1 MAIAARYK
9 GYRYPIEVGGACR
22 TFSRRPSAAVR
33 GIRPRSATVEAR
45 CPQSYLEPI
54 LLADRIAAEA
64 ARLLD
69 QAMNS
74 TVTGTAHIAL
84 KPELIVRQ
92 STARHASA
100 VAV

>member
-1 MAIAARYK
+1 VSST
-9 GYRYPIEVGGACR
+9 E
-22 TFSRRPSAAVR
+22 
-33 GIRPRSATVEAR
+33 
-45 CPQSYLEPI
+45 
-54 LLADRIAAEA
+54 

-69 QAMNS
+69 QAMNN